1 MKNVS
6 VKSSLE
12 KRAGRLLI
20 RDTLYEDTGI
30 AQISLVR
37 QIHGFSIIS
46 YRFLALIAFMSNPPR
61 YENSEKL
68 RHCRKEMF

>member
-20 RDTLYEDTGI
+20 SDTLYEDTGI
-30 AQISLVR
+30 AQIPLVR
-37 QIHGFSIIS
+37 QVHGFSIIS
-46 YRFLALIAFMSNPPR
+46 YRLLALIAFMRNPSR
-61 YENSEKL
+61 YGKVEEALPKGN
-68 RHCRKEMF
+68 MF